1 MKTNAKMMAIGLV
14 LTMVFC
20 YAGTS
25 LAETSIHS
33 DTASVELN
41 FQVTIANYIE
51 FRVGTA
57 GVTTDTI
64 NFSPTA
70 AELGANTPI
79 TGTGGDAG
87 GSQVNVSLLSN
98 TPQITITADNDTPT
112 GLENGIDRIDW
123 LSITTTD
130 IGGNLA
136 PPLLNNAGGEVSPDT
151 PLAGPQTLSTTWEYQ
166 YTRRVGDPI
175 PSIPGT
181 YNGTVTYT
189 ATSL

>member
-1 MKTNAKMMAIGLV
+1 MKKNAKMMVMGLV
-14 LTMVFC
+14 LVMVFC
-20 YAGTS
+20 YAGPV
-25 LAETSIHS
+25 LAETSIHG

-57 GVTTDTI
+57 GVTTNTI

-70 AELGANTPI
+70 AELGANTTIP
-79 TGTGGDAG
+79 GTGGDAG
-87 GSQVNVSLLSN
+87 GSQVTVSLLSN
-98 TPQITITADNDTPT
+98 TPQITITATNDTPT

-123 LSITTTD
+123 LSISTTD
-130 IGGNLA
+130 VLGNLA
-136 PPLLNNAGGEVSPDT
+136 PPLLNNAGGEASPDT
-151 PLAGPQTLSTTWEYQ
+151 PLAGPQNITTTWEYE

-175 PSIPGT
+175 PSIPGN
-181 YNGTVTYT
+181 YVGTVTYT